1 MPMPRVLQA
10 VPLFLA
16 VCWLLPAEDPAWKSK
31 PVRQWDQ
38 EDAKQVLA
46 DSPWAKSVTPQWV
59 RDLSPDER
67 RNSGDLE
74 ADQAKGVGLDGLIGI
89 FDPARA
95 EEASARA
102 HAKPDPGVFLI
113 RWESAPVRTAEQRLP
128 DQDAPALES
137 DDFYAIAIYNVPT
150 PKRWHMEGELK
161 GIAFLKRAG
170 RKDLKPSRV
179 VIHRQSGDLATIV
192 YLFPR
197 SVEITKKDGAVTFQ
211 AQIGRLVFTRI
222 FDTYEMQ
229 INNQLEL

>member
-10 VPLFLA
+10 VPLFVA
-16 VCWLLPAEDPAWKSK
+16 VCLLLPAEDPTWKSK

-74 ADQAKGVGLDGLIGI
+74 ADQGKGVGLDGLIGI

-95 EEASARA
+95 EEASAHA
-102 HAKPDPGVFLI
+102 HAKPDPGAFLI

-128 DQDAPALES
+128 DPDAPALES
-137 DDFYAIAIYNVPT
+137 DDFFAIAIYNVPT

-179 VIHRQSGDLATIV
+179 VIHRQSGDLATVV

-229 INNQLEL
+229 INDQLEL

>member
-1 MPMPRVLQA
+1 MPRVLQA
-10 VPLFLA
+10 VPLLLA
-16 VCWLLPAEDPAWKSK
+16 VCLLLSAEDPPWKSK

-38 EDAKQVLA
+38 EDAKQVLT
-46 DSPWAKSVTPQWV
+46 DSPWARSVTPQWV

-67 RNSGDLE
+67 RNSGDMQ
-74 ADQAKGVGLDGLIGI
+74 ADQGKGVGLDGLIGI

-95 EEASARA
+95 EEARERA
-102 HAKPDPGVFLI
+102 HAKPDPGAFLI
-113 RWESAPVRTAEQRLP
+113 RWESARPVRTAEQRLP
-128 DQDAPALES
+128 DPNASALEN

-150 PKRWHMEGELK
+150 PTRWHMEGELK

-179 VIHRQSGDLATIV
+179 VIHRQPGDLATIV

-197 SVEITKKDGAVTFQ
+197 SVEITKKDGSVTFQ

-222 FDTYEMQ
+222 FNTYEMQ
-229 INNQLEL
+229 INDQLEL